1 MATCRP
7 RFAARHSQAWKMN
20 RAVNRQHVI
29 PAPEFTR
36 TPLFSSDTAFIADV
50 RCRGEC
56 RHRSAEEHTAE
67 AQLIFPYH
75 GMFIRHLGS
84 AASVADANQV
94 LFFGA
99 DEVHQVSHPVTG
111 GDSCIVMTLP
121 ESVLSELAGTEF
133 YDEKNRRFRT
143 RERNLEP
150 SAQALRSVL
159 LRRLIANA
167 SSTLEAESISLALAS
182 MAFASLP
189 RTQHRPTLS
198 KRHLINRVKLFLA
211 ESMSKKISL
220 SEIGSNVGA
229 SPVYLTQIFSELEGV
244 PLYRYHLRLRLAQT
258 LLRLPEQKDLSALAQ
273 DLGFSS
279 HSQFTTVFGQTF
291 GLSPRA
297 FMQQAGRED
306 IRELLKI
313 LKAVPTST

>member
-1 MATCRP
+1 M
-7 RFAARHSQAWKMN
+7 QAGKMN
-20 RAVNRQHVI
+20 RAEHRHHVI
-29 PAPEFTR
+29 PPPEFTR
-36 TPLFSSDTAFIADV
+36 TPLFSSDTACIADV

-56 RHRSAEEHTAE
+56 RHRSGEEHTTD

-75 GMFIRHLGS
+75 GMFVRHLGS

-121 ESVLSELAGTEF
+121 ETVLHELAGAHF
-133 YDEKNRRFRT
+133 YDEATRRFRI

-159 LRRLIANA
+159 LKRLLTNT
-167 SSTLEAESISLALAS
+167 SSTLEAESISLALAEL
-182 MAFASLP
+182 AFTPLP
-189 RTQHRPTLS
+189 RAQHRPTRS
-198 KRHLINRVKLFLA
+198 KRHLIDRVKLLLA
-211 ESMSKKISL
+211 ESISKKISL
-220 SEIGSNVGA
+220 AEIGNDVGA

-244 PLYRYHLRLRLAQT
+244 PLYRYHLRLRLAQA
-258 LLRLPEQKDLSALAQ
+258 LLRLPEQKDLSALAH

-279 HSQFTTVFGQTF
+279 HSQFTTLFGQTF
-291 GLSPRA
+291 GLAPSV
-297 FMQQAGRED
+297 FMQQSGRED
-306 IRELLKI
+306 IRKLLKI
-313 LKAVPTST
+313 LKAVPAST

>member
-1 MATCRP
+1 MTACRP
-7 RFAARHSQAWKMN
+7 RFAARHLQAWKMN

-36 TPLFSSDTAFIADV
+36 TPLFSSDTACIADV

-99 DEVHQVSHPVTG
+99 DEMHQVSHPVSG

-121 ESVLSELAGTEF
+121 ESVLSELAGTDF
-133 YDEKNRRFRT
+133 YDETTRRFRT

-159 LRRLIANA
+159 LRRLMTDT
-167 SSTLEAESISLALAS
+167 SSTLEAESISLALAT

-220 SEIGSNVGA
+220 SEIGRKVGA

-244 PLYRYHLRLRLAQT
+244 PLYRYHLRLRLAEALQ
-258 LLRLPEQKDLSALAQ
+258 RLPEQKDLSALAQ

-291 GLSPRA
+291 GLAPRA